1 MARLVLE
8 RTAIRDLGE
17 IAEFIAQDNP
27 VRAFTFIEE
36 IKDACRTWAENPL
49 SGRARPEIAQ
59 GLRSFPHGNY
69 VIFYRPLPDGIAVL
83 RVLHG
88 KRDTERGI

>member
-8 RTAIRDLGE
+8 RAAVEDLGA
-17 IAEFIAQDNP
+17 IADFIARDNP
-27 VRAFTFIEE
+27 SRAYSFIDE
-36 IKDACRTWAENPL
+36 IKDACRAWAENPL
-49 SGRARPEIAQ
+49 AGRARPEISQ

-69 VIFYRPLPDGIAVL
+69 VVFYRPLADGIAVL

-88 KRDTERGI
+88 KRDVGREL

>member
-8 RTAIRDLGE
+8 RTAVKDLGE
-17 IAEFIAQDNP
+17 IANFIAKDNP
-27 VRAFTFIEE
+27 ARAFSFIDE
-36 IKDACRTWAENPL
+36 KKAACQERAENPL
-49 SGRARPEIAQ
+49 SGRARPEISA

-83 RVLHG
+83 RALHG
-88 KRDTERGI
+88 KRDVREVI